1 MKNYKYIKN
10 LLSLDIAE
18 FITFS
23 SLEIIDKSINKSK
36 TDRQVPLSFFFS
48 SDSSLL
54 YRNLLYFLKSRI
66 EKESNLKLNPTYAYS
81 RFYISGA
88 DLKKHTDRPACE
100 ISVTLTLKK
109 KYHNKAY
116 QWPLCMGDMPL
127 IIEEGDGVVYKGREI
142 EHWRPVFTEPD
153 GSWHHQVFLH
163 YVNTEGPCKNLK
175 EEIDEESILYN
186 TKLQKKIIQNLPN

>member
-88 DLKKHTDRPACE
+88 ELKKHKDRPACE
-100 ISVTLTLKK
+100 ISVSLTLKK
-109 KYHNKAY
+109 KYHRGPVLLSGN
-116 QWPLCMGDMPL
+116 D
-127 IIEEGDGVVYKGREI
+127 EEGDGVVYKGREI

>member
-23 SLEIIDKSINKSK
+23 SLEIIDKSIDKSK
-36 TDRQVPLSFFFS
+36 ADPQVPLSFFFS
-48 SDSSLL
+48 STSSLL
-54 YRNLLYFLKSRI
+54 YRNLLHFLKSRI

-109 KYHNKAY
+109 KYHNKDY
-116 QWPLCMGDMPL
+116 QWPLCMGGVPL
-127 IIEEGDGVVYKGREI
+127 IIEEGDGVIYKGREI

-163 YVNTEGPCKNLK
+163 YVNTEGPCKNCK

-186 TKLQKKIIQNLPN
+186 KKLKKKIQNVGSL